1 MTAIASSASA
11 ADAGATHMHIH
22 VLFVRANKN
31 PLRKPG
37 KHSDKMERASA
48 GASGQLTERITA
60 PPIAQTAC
68 TITPSMPFVTVTLVL
83 VIADELAMVLAAY
96 DDPVGF
102 SKRTAS
108 LSGFS
113 EGFKFSFRQSSIVS
127 INES

>member
-1 MTAIASSASA
+1 M
-11 ADAGATHMHIH
+11 
-22 VLFVRANKN
+22 N

-48 GASGQLTERITA
+48 GASGQLTERITEQ
-60 PPIAQTAC
+60 PIAQTAC

-113 EGFKFSFRQSSIVS
+113 GGFKFSFRQSSIVS